1 MEPVNEPIAPP
12 APAEVVPAHSRGLML
27 VADRTDAPRVEIP
40 ADMPGPKDQTCKTF
54 KVWANYAMAYRK
66 RYSAWPV
73 WNAKVGGQLG
83 QLVDRLGA
91 DVAHHVAAHFLKT
104 SDAAVLRKCHSLN
117 ELLANAESY
126 HTQWVAAAK
135 PILDGGDKIGAR
147 MAFIDAYQRFVGQA
161 REDTKPVNWHV
172 SVGFDANRRIQ
183 AVTKAME
190 LKRIPREHAQKY
202 LADLSV
208 EPITEDGRAIAG
220 LLTGTVTRPEPELRQ
235 KLELVKTSMLEM
247 RKASAE
253 RKTEMRID
261 AANELADR
269 RALLIKQ
276 AQELESRA

>member
-1 MEPVNEPIAPP
+1 MLNDAQQERLLLSLFATAEVMGQQLTQAAALLMVEDLREYTEPVLTAALRSCRIEGGRLTVASILKHAQSADGRPGKDEAWAIAMTTND
-12 APAEVVPAHSRGLML
+12 EFETVVL
-27 VADRTDAPRVEIP
+27 TDEI
-40 ADMPGPKDQTCKTF
+40 
-54 KVWANYAMAYRK
+54 
-66 RYSAWPV
+66 
-73 WNAKVGGQLG
+73 QLA
-83 QLVDRLGA
+83 L
-91 DVAHHVAAHFLKT
+91 
-104 SDAAVLRKCHSLN
+104 
-117 ELLANAESY
+117 
-126 HTQWVAAAK
+126 AAAK

-161 REDTKPVNWHV
+161 REDAKPVNWHV

-183 AVTKAME
+183 AVTQAME

-220 LLTGTVTRPEPELRQ
+220 LLTGTVTRPEPALRQ
-235 KLELVKTSMLEM
+235 KLELVKSSMLEM

-253 RKTEMRID
+253 QKDEIRIA

-276 AQELESRA
+276 AQELEAKRAAQ